1 MKLEELQ
8 VYQLSMEVGE
18 KVWKIVKDWDYFTK
32 DTLGKQL
39 VKSADSIAANIS
51 EGFGRFFYKENKQF
65 GYYARGSLFET
76 TTWITK
82 ARNRN
87 LISEEDFQLLQKSL
101 TNIGVKLN
109 NYLKSIGKTVL
120 EEPLEPYGN
129 E

>member
-18 KVWKIVKDWDYFTK
+18 KIWRIVKDWDYFTK

-87 LISEEDFQLLQKSL
+87 LISEEDFQLLRKSL

-120 EEPLEPYGN
+120 DEPLEPYGN

>member
-18 KVWKIVKDWDYFTK
+18 KIWRIVKDWDYFTK

-87 LISEEDFQLLQKSL
+87 LISEEDFQLLRKSL

-120 EEPLEPYGN
+120 DEPLESYGN